1 MCGIVGLIRLNNQS
15 ATSLSNIDSAVESLH
30 HRGPDYQ
37 NSWSNSKVALGHAR
51 LSIIDLDPRSNQP
64 MQDISGRYNIVFN
77 GEIYNFK
84 ELRTECENDGYTF
97 QTQGDTEVL
106 LVMYMRLREKCLE
119 KLNGFFAF
127 AIYDKEDET
136 VFLARDRFGIKPLVY
151 YSNDGE
157 FAFGSE
163 LKALMKL
170 GIPKVIDKVSVFTYF
185 KLNYIPAPSSILE
198 NTNKLEPG
206 KCITL
211 DLKNPLLKPVVK
223 AWYSI
228 PFDPEEAKKLSA
240 HDYAQSQKV
249 LKRFVRESI
258 RRRLVADVPVGTFL
272 SGGIDSS
279 IITAIAAQEKQDIEA
294 FSIGFS
300 DTPYFDES
308 KYAAEI
314 AKHLGVKHHVFDVKQ
329 NQLFEAGQSVLD
341 HLDEPF
347 ADSSALNV
355 YVLSQEVSKHV
366 KVALSGD
373 GGDELFGGYHKHGA
387 EFKLRNP
394 KFQEYAVGS
403 LYNLWQTL
411 PASRSGKLPNLVRQ
425 LQKFSDG
432 YRLSKRDRYWR
443 WAGIMKEEEAN
454 YLIQEQ
460 MLSREHRLS
469 DEGHIYKKRKDLL
482 LKNITKGGSLNE
494 VLLTDMNMVLANDM
508 LFKVDSMS
516 MAHAL
521 EVRTPLLDQHI
532 VKFAFRLPV
541 EFKVNHTSKKKILQD
556 SYRDLLPAS
565 VFNRPKKGFEVP
577 LLEWFNGPMR
587 STFTALCSEEEFI
600 RDQGLL
606 NFQAV
611 QELHSR
617 LYSKNPGDA
626 ASTAWALVVFQH
638 WYKKYML

>member
-1 MCGIVGLIRLNNQS
+1 MCGIVGLIRLNDHGK
-15 ATSLSNIDSAVESLH
+15 TSLSNIDNAVQSLH

-37 NSWSNSKVALGHAR
+37 NSWKNDRIALGHAR
-51 LSIIDLDPRSNQP
+51 LSIIDLDPRSHQP
-64 MQDISGRYNIVFN
+64 MSDESGRYKLVFN

-84 ELRTECENDGYTF
+84 ELRQECENNGYHFKTE
-97 QTQGDTEVL
+97 GDTEVL
-106 LVMYMRLREKCLE
+106 LALYMRFREKCLD

-127 AIYDKEDET
+127 AVYDQESET
-136 VFLARDRFGIKPLVY
+136 VFVARDSFGIKPLVY
-151 YSNDGE
+151 YANEGE
-157 FAFGSE
+157 FAFASE
-163 LKALMKL
+163 MKALMAL
-170 GIPKVIDKVSVFTYF
+170 GIPKTIDKVSLFTYF
-185 KLNYIPAPSSILE
+185 KLNYIPAPSTILQKVH
-198 NTNKLEPG
+198 KLEPG
-206 KCITL
+206 KYVTI
-211 DLKNPLLKPVVK
+211 DLKSPSLTPDLKT
-223 AWYSI
+223 WYTI
-228 PFDPEEAKKLSA
+228 PFDPEEAKKLSP
-240 HDYAQSQKV
+240 HDYSQSQKV
-249 LKRFVRESI
+249 LKRFARESI
-258 RRRLVADVPVGTFL
+258 KKRLVADVPVGTFL

-279 IITAIAAQEKQDIEA
+279 IITAIAAQEKQDIES

-300 DTPYFDES
+300 DTPYYDES
-308 KYAAEI
+308 SYAAEV

-329 NQLFEAGQSVLD
+329 QQLYEAGQKVLD

-387 EFKLRNP
+387 EFKLRHP
-394 KFQEYAVGS
+394 KLQEHIVGN
-403 LYNLWQTL
+403 LHNLWAQL
-411 PASRSGKLPNLVRQ
+411 PASRSGKIPNLVRQ

-432 YRLSKRDRYWR
+432 YQLSNRDRYWR

-454 YLIQEQ
+454 YLISEQ
-460 MLSREHRLS
+460 MLEREHRLS
-469 DEGHIYKKRKDLL
+469 DAGHVFKKRKDALL
-482 LKNITKGGSLNE
+482 RNMTKTGTLNE
-494 VLLTDMNMVLANDM
+494 VLLTDMQMVLTNDM

-521 EVRTPLLDQHI
+521 EVRTPLLDPQI

-541 EFKVNHTSKKKILQD
+541 EFKVNHTFKKKILQD
-556 SYRDLLPAS
+556 SYRDILPES

-587 STFTALCSEEEFI
+587 SMFTALCSEEEFI

-626 ASTAWALVVFQH
+626 PSTAWALVVFQH
-638 WYKKYML
+638 WFKKYML